1 MTDIPGVDFGPD
13 IIGAPISRVGKQNY
27 QCNGTGSTGQF
38 GTLGNTP
45 NRFSIILDL
54 SSLY

>member
-13 IIGAPISRVGKQNY
+13 IIGAPISRVGKQIY